1 VVVGG
6 GKEEGVG
13 GQWEQW
19 WRSSGDGKVVG
30 VGDGD
35 ALGSDEL

>member
-1 VVVGG
+1 MVLGG
-6 GKEEGVG
+6 GKEGVG
-13 GQWEQW
+13 GQCERW
-19 WRSSGDGKVVG
+19 WRSRGDGKVVG